1 MPITATVPQSKRHV
15 SSRQRPGKTLVR
27 PLIFWAMPSNAQVQT
42 KENTMLNVTSA
53 AAAADRQ
60 LIRAGIA
67 SLASLAR
74 QALLRRKVRKALHAL
89 DDHMLKDIGISRSD
103 IERVSRTTGPAHFT
117 RFGR

>member
-1 MPITATVPQSKRHV
+1 MI
-15 SSRQRPGKTLVR
+15 
-27 PLIFWAMPSNAQVQT
+27 
-42 KENTMLNVTSA
+42 NVTSA

-74 QALLRRKVRKALHAL
+74 QALLRRKVWKALHAL

-103 IERVSRTTGPAHFT
+103 IERISRSVAPARFT
-117 RFGR
+117 RPGK